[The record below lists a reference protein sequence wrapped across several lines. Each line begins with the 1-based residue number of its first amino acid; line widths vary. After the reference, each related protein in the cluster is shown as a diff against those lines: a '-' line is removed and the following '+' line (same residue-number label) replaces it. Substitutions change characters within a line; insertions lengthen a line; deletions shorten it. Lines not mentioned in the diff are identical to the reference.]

1 MAPRGPV
8 FALMS
13 YAPAGDLGRCRMLF
27 MVVEQFKNH
36 SARQVYRRAQEKGR
50 MLPDGLN
57 YIDSWVATDF
67 DRCFQLM
74 EAENPTFFRKWTE
87 HWEDL
92 VEFEV
97 IPVVSS
103 EEANKAILN
112 AG

>member
-1 MAPRGPV
+1 
-8 FALMS
+8 
-13 YAPAGDLGRCRMLF
+13 MLF
-27 MVVEQFKNH
+27 MVIEQFKNR
-36 SARQVYRRAQEKGR
+36 SARQVYRRAQEKDR

-74 EAENPTFFRKWTE
+74 ETENPTLFRKWTE
-87 HWEDL
+87 RWKDL

-97 IPVVSS
+97 IQVVSS

-112 AG
+112 PV